1 MYFNTLTDQI
11 FFLKPVSYR
20 IIKKLNLFTF
30 STCQLKNN
38 SENNH
43 TIIPKRI
50 LVIDDDPDILEI
62 LDIIFEQEGYDVIL
76 SEIGEEADHI
86 REINPDLILLDL
98 EIKSSNKDGAV
109 ICSYLKSQ
117 PETQKLPIV
126 LLSSKSMSA
135 KFAANAAPTI
145 T

>member
-1 MYFNTLTDQI
+1 
-11 FFLKPVSYR
+11 
-20 IIKKLNLFTF
+20 
-30 STCQLKNN
+30 LKNN

-62 LDIIFEQEGYDVIL
+62 LDIIFEQEGYNVIL
-76 SEIGEEADHI
+76 SETGEEADHI

-126 LLSSKSMSA
+126 LLSSKSDVGKICSECGADDYMRKPFDIIQLST
-135 KFAANAAPTI
+135 KIKQYLAA
-145 T
+145 